1 MSWLV
6 AVDPG
11 IDAAGVAT
19 FQLDDGRRPAWRAG
33 ENFSTV
39 LSRLGPLKVLRT
51 KPGEPMI
58 GRLRSLGLQFAEFTE
73 LPGEIRTILLEEP
86 TMPGAYPGE
95 RRDRQRTKGVING
108 AALVKLYLAMGVLT
122 YCSIANSELAT
133 EGRVELVQAPRVKKD
148 LRHQIVLN
156 ELTRLNHPL
165 AVQKRISPDLLDAIY
180 LGAAWLSDP
189 RRILER
195 AIAN

>member
-19 FQLDDGRRPAWRAG
+19 FQLDDGRRPRWRAG
-33 ENFSTV
+33 ENFAEV
-39 LSRLGPLKVLRT
+39 LRRLGPTTVLRT
-51 KPGEPMI
+51 KPGDDLVQ
-58 GRLRSLGLQFAEFTE
+58 RLRQLGLRFAEFTE
-73 LPGEIRTILLEEP
+73 LPGLIETIVIEQP

-95 RRDRQRTKGVING
+95 RRNRQRTKGVING
-108 AALVKLYLAMGVLT
+108 AALVKLYLAMGVLLD
-122 YCSIANSELAT
+122 CSITNAELKIG
-133 EGRVELVQAPRVKKD
+133 GRVELVPAPRMKKQ
-148 LRHQIVLN
+148 LRHDLLLA
-156 ELTRLNHPL
+156 ELRRQQHHL
-165 AVQKRISPDLLDAIY
+165 ATQPRISPDLLDAIY

-189 RRILER
+189 RRIIER